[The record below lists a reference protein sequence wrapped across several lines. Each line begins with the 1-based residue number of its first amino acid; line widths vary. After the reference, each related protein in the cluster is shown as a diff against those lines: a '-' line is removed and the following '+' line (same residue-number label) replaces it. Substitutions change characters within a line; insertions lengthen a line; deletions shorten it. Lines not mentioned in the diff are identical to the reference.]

1 MDDLT
6 AQPADPQP
14 GDPQPGDPHAEIA
27 RLEQRIEQL
36 EARLEG
42 CAKFAAAARFA
53 IVFGAALLLA
63 LIFRAIPFD
72 PLAMTGAI
80 AAGLGGIVVLGSNK
94 STAQE
99 AAAQMAQAEAEAERA
114 ALIGSIELRVV
125 GGRETVH

>member
-6 AQPADPQP
+6 AVPADSR
-14 GDPQPGDPHAEIA
+14 AEIA
-27 RLEQRIEQL
+27 RLEERIEQL
-36 EARLEG
+36 EAKLEG

-63 LIFRAIPFD
+63 LILGALPFD
-72 PLAMTGAI
+72 PLAMTGAM

-99 AAAQMAQAEAEAERA
+99 ASAQLAEAEAART
-114 ALIGSIELRVV
+114 ALIGSIDLRVV
-125 GGRETVH
+125 DDAPTLH

>member
-6 AQPADPQP
+6 AAPADPR
-14 GDPQPGDPHAEIA
+14 AEIA
-27 RLEQRIEQL
+27 RLEERIEQL
-36 EARLEG
+36 EAKLEG

-53 IVFGAALLLA
+53 MLFGAVLLLA

-72 PLAMTGAI
+72 PLAMTGAM

-99 AAAQMAQAEAEAERA
+99 AAAQMAEAEAQRA

-125 GGRETVH
+125 DDARTLH

>member
-6 AQPADPQP
+6 AEPADPR
-14 GDPQPGDPHAEIA
+14 AEIA
-27 RLEQRIEQL
+27 RLEERIEQL
-36 EARLEG
+36 EAKLEG

-53 IVFGAALLLA
+53 MLFGAALLLA

-80 AAGLGGIVVLGSNK
+80 AAGLGGIVVLGSNR

-99 AAAQMAQAEAEAERA
+99 AAAQMAEAEAQRA

>member
-6 AQPADPQP
+6 AQPADP
-14 GDPQPGDPHAEIA
+14 HAAIA
-27 RLEQRIEQL
+27 RLEERIEQL

-42 CAKFAAAARFA
+42 CAKYAAAARFA

-72 PLAMTGAI
+72 PLAMTAAI
-80 AAGLGGIVVLGSNK
+80 AAGLGGIVVLGSNR
-94 STAQE
+94 STAEE
-99 AAAQMAQAEAEAERA
+99 AAAQMAQAQAERA
-114 ALIGSIELRVV
+114 ALIGSIQLRVV